1 MIETNDKVR
10 FLSDKYKVTVS
21 QLMKWN
27 QLKNSN
33 LKIGQSLK
41 IIR

>member
-33 LKIGQSLK
+33 LKIGQTLK